1 MASLAVSTAALQA
14 HRAAQLQL
22 AAKPATA
29 EVSSLAQR
37 LGLLPSPPPPFSPA
51 DWLTVHTRS
60 RQREDSS
67 GNCSI
72 CLAPFKAQA
81 QVLLSC
87 SHTFHHACLASF
99 ERFSRDHGQARC
111 CPLCRCQAYQKRRI
125 ADAEL
130 LWRHTCASRIQAA
143 WRGLLARRQ
152 FRALR
157 RLLPPQ
163 HPTLKR
169 RWCAEQLEEGSSRL
183 VASVERGAGDID
195 ALFAELNATAAAA
208 GAVFSQ
214 LSSRRGDV
222 AEPAGGASAAAVQ
235 GPAGGEAGSVEA
247 PPHDQIC
254 LTVGDQQA
262 TMVTEQQHQGL
273 EQQQQQCDW
282 EAIINTSLQR
292 DDQPECAICLAPLQV
307 HNRSDHSSNQAG
319 DALGNSNSRGTAT
332 GSQAHKRQRHI
343 LRQLQPLQERC
354 VGAGGGLAVL
364 SCSHAF
370 HGGCLSAFEAFAIAS
385 ETGAPRCPCC
395 RSVYERLDLG

>member
-1 MASLAVSTAALQA
+1 M
-14 HRAAQLQL
+14 
-22 AAKPATA
+22 
-29 EVSSLAQR
+29 
-37 LGLLPSPPPPFSPA
+37 
-51 DWLTVHTRS
+51 
-60 RQREDSS
+60 
-67 GNCSI
+67 
-72 CLAPFKAQA
+72 
-81 QVLLSC
+81 LLSC

-163 HPTLKR
+163 HPVLKR

-183 VASVERGAGDID
+183 VASVEQGAGDID
-195 ALFAELNATAAAA
+195 ALFAELSATAAAA
-208 GAVFSQ
+208 AAVFSQ

-222 AEPAGGASAAAVQ
+222 AEPAGDTSAAAVQ
-235 GPAGGEAGSVEA
+235 SPAGSEGSAEA
-247 PPHDQIC
+247 PPNDQIP
-254 LTVGDQQA
+254 LAANDQQA
-262 TMVTEQQHQGL
+262 TMVTQQQQHAQ

-307 HNRSDHSSNQAG
+307 HSRSNHSSNQAC
-319 DALGNSNSRGTAT
+319 DALSNSNSRGTAT
-332 GSQAHKRQRHI
+332 GSQGHKRQRHT

-354 VGAGGGLAVL
+354 VGAGGSLAVL

-395 RSVYERLDLG
+395 RSTYERLDLG